1 MTGQGDTSAPI
12 RERSVS
18 VVALLL
24 SLSIFLAGA
33 LLTTVTGLLMLL
45 IGYKVLGIPYNLLL
59 GMLAGMQT
67 QPAVLGFATEQTENE
82 IPNLG
87 YALVFP
93 IATVTKILYAQLL
106 LTLLR

>member
-1 MTGQGDTSAPI
+1 M
-12 RERSVS
+12 
-18 VVALLL
+18 
-24 SLSIFLAGA
+24 
-33 LLTTVTGLLMLL
+33 
-45 IGYKVLGIPYNLLL
+45 L